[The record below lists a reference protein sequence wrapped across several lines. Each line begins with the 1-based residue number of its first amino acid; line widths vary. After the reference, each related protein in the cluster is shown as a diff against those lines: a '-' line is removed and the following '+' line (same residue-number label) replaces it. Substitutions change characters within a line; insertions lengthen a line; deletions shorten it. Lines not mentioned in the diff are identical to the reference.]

1 MLRFRF
7 RRPTQHPLQ
16 TNGWFDWFAAELPA
30 EKQSEISGAL
40 HFGFLI
46 LGVFLLLHSP
56 AAGQVKPLRRVII
69 VHQTGAYEPL
79 ADYVD
84 RGIRAA
90 FDSSPYRIESHR
102 EFMEPTFFPDSSEQL
117 LIREFYAK
125 KYENR
130 RPDLI
135 ITVGPAP
142 LQLMIETHSRS
153 FPGVPIVFCL
163 PDRIPGGFPVDSDF
177 TGVAGDIAPA
187 ETLAA
192 ALRLRP
198 GTKHVVVIVG
208 RGSIDLDRKAAIKNQ
223 LKSYE
228 NRLDISYLTGLTE
241 TDLVERVKHLP
252 SDTIIL
258 LHGLGLDAAGNLF
271 TTAES
276 GAIVAANSNAPVF
289 SLIDRS
295 LSHGEVGG
303 DVSDAVEQGRIAGT
317 IAVRILNGEKPQN
330 IPVVKNVTTYMF
342 DWRALKRWGMKESDL
357 PPGSTVLFR
366 EPSLWERGKRIL
378 ISGFLII
385 VVLAALTAYLLYS
398 RTQLKLARDTQ
409 VRLSGL
415 LIDAQERERSRLA
428 AELHDDFSQRVALLV
443 FGLRDAQEALS
454 TSSNGVDQKL
464 EKLKETVRELGD
476 DLHATSHRLHSATL
490 DKLGLVSGLR
500 AMCREFSG
508 GQGIQ
513 IAFLSEDVPAHISP
527 DVALCLFRIV
537 QEALQNLKKHSGAE
551 KAEVRLR
558 KSDEKL
564 FLTVRDEG
572 KGFDAREMGEKL
584 GLGIGSMQGRARL
597 LGGEFEIHS
606 ELGKGTRIE
615 VWVPLL
621 SDDVLPLPSG

>member
-1 MLRFRF
+1 M
-7 RRPTQHPLQ
+7 Q
-16 TNGWFDWFAAELPA
+16 TNVWSAWFPPERPA
-30 EKQSEISGAL
+30 EKQSGISGAL
-40 HFGFLI
+40 QFGFLM

-56 AAGQVKPLRRVII
+56 AAAGQVKQLRRVLIF
-69 VHQTGAYEPL
+69 HQTGAYEPL

-90 FDSSPYRIESHR
+90 FDSSPYRIEFHR
-102 EFMEPTFFPDSSEQL
+102 EFMEPTFFPDSSERQ
-117 LIREFYAK
+117 LIRASYAK
-125 KYENR
+125 KYENH

-135 ITVGPAP
+135 ITVGPDP
-142 LQLMIETHSRS
+142 LQFMIETHSKS

-163 PDRIPGGFPVDSDF
+163 PDRIPGGFPAASDF

-208 RGSIDLDRKAAIKNQ
+208 MGSLDLDRKAAIKNQ

-228 NRLDISYLTGLTE
+228 DRLDISYLTGLTE
-241 TDLVERVKHLP
+241 PDLVERVKHLP

-276 GAIVAANSNAPVF
+276 GAIVAANANAPVF

-303 DVSDAVEQGRIAGT
+303 DVSDAVEQGRIAGGM
-317 IAVRILNGEKPQN
+317 ALRILNGERPQE
-330 IPVVKNVTTYMF
+330 IPVVKDVTTYMF
-342 DWRALKRWGMKESDL
+342 DWRALKHWGMKESDL

-366 EPSLWERGKRIL
+366 EPSLWERGKKIL
-378 ISGFLII
+378 ISGLVII
-385 VVLAALTAYLLYS
+385 VLLAALTAYLLYS
-398 RTQLKLARDTQ
+398 RTQLTLARDTQ

-415 LIDAQERERSRLA
+415 LIGAQERERSRLA
-428 AELHDDFSQRVALLV
+428 AELHDDFSQRMALLV
-443 FGLRDAQEALS
+443 FGLRDAQETLS
-454 TSSNGVDQKL
+454 TSSNGLDQKL

-476 DLHATSHRLHSATL
+476 DLHAVSHRLHSATL

-500 AMCREFSG
+500 AMCRELSG
-508 GQGIQ
+508 GQRIQ
-513 IAFLSEDVPAHISP
+513 IAFLSEDVPVHISR
-527 DVALCLFRIV
+527 DVALCIFRIV
-537 QEALQNLKKHSGAE
+537 QEALQNLTKHSGAE

-558 KSDEKL
+558 KSNEKL
-564 FLTVRDEG
+564 FLSVCDEG
-572 KGFDAREMGEKL
+572 KGFDAKEMSNKL
-584 GLGIGSMQGRARL
+584 GLGIGSMQARARL

-606 ELGKGTRIE
+606 EPGKGTRIE

-621 SDDVLPLPSG
+621 LDADHVKC

>member
-7 RRPTQHPLQ
+7 RRPTQHSLQ
-16 TNGWFDWFAAELPA
+16 TNVWSAWFPPERPA
-30 EKQSEISGAL
+30 EKQSGISGAL
-40 HFGFLI
+40 QFGFLM

-56 AAGQVKPLRRVII
+56 AAAGQVKQLRRVLIF
-69 VHQTGAYEPL
+69 HQTGAYEPL

-90 FDSSPYRIESHR
+90 FDSSPYRIEFHR
-102 EFMEPTFFPDSSEQL
+102 EFMEPTFFPDSSERQ
-117 LIREFYAK
+117 LIRASYAK
-125 KYENR
+125 KYENH

-135 ITVGPAP
+135 ITVGPDP
-142 LQLMIETHSRS
+142 LQFMIETHSKS

-163 PDRIPGGFPVDSDF
+163 PDRIPGGFPAASDF

-208 RGSIDLDRKAAIKNQ
+208 MGSLDLDRKAAIKNQ

-228 NRLDISYLTGLTE
+228 DRLDISYLTGLTE
-241 TDLVERVKHLP
+241 PDLVERVKHLP

-276 GAIVAANSNAPVF
+276 GAIVAANANAPVF

-303 DVSDAVEQGRIAGT
+303 DVSDAVEQGRIAGGM
-317 IAVRILNGEKPQN
+317 ALRILNGERPQE
-330 IPVVKNVTTYMF
+330 IPVVKDVTTYMF
-342 DWRALKRWGMKESDL
+342 DWRALKHWGMKESDL

-366 EPSLWERGKRIL
+366 EPSLWERGKKIL
-378 ISGFLII
+378 ISGLVII
-385 VVLAALTAYLLYS
+385 VLLAALTAYLLYS
-398 RTQLKLARDTQ
+398 RTQLTLARDTQ

-415 LIDAQERERSRLA
+415 LIGAQERERSRLA

-443 FGLRDAQEALS
+443 FGLRDAQETLS
-454 TSSNGVDQKL
+454 TSSNGLDQKL

-476 DLHATSHRLHSATL
+476 DLHAVSHRLHSATL

-508 GQGIQ
+508 GRGIQ
-513 IAFLSEDVPAHISP
+513 IAFLSEEVPAHISP

-558 KSDEKL
+558 KSNEKL
-564 FLTVRDEG
+564 FLTVCDEG
-572 KGFDAREMGEKL
+572 KGFDAKEMTNKL

-606 ELGKGTRIE
+606 EPGKGTRIE

-621 SDDVLPLPSG
+621 LDTDQVKS

>member
-1 MLRFRF
+1 M
-7 RRPTQHPLQ
+7 Q
-16 TNGWFDWFAAELPA
+16 TNVWSAWFPPERPA
-30 EKQSEISGAL
+30 EKQSGISGAL
-40 HFGFLI
+40 QFGFLM

-56 AAGQVKPLRRVII
+56 AAAGQVKQLRRVLIF
-69 VHQTGAYEPL
+69 HQTGAYEPL

-90 FDSSPYRIESHR
+90 FDSSPYRIEFHR
-102 EFMEPTFFPDSSEQL
+102 EFMEPTFFPDSSERQ
-117 LIREFYAK
+117 LIRASYAK
-125 KYENR
+125 KYENH

-135 ITVGPAP
+135 ITVGPDP
-142 LQLMIETHSRS
+142 LQFMIETHSKS

-163 PDRIPGGFPVDSDF
+163 PDRIPGGFPAASDF

-208 RGSIDLDRKAAIKNQ
+208 MGSLDLDRKAAIKNQ

-228 NRLDISYLTGLTE
+228 DRLDISYLTGLTE
-241 TDLVERVKHLP
+241 PDLVERVKHLP

-276 GAIVAANSNAPVF
+276 GAIVAANANAPVF

-303 DVSDAVEQGRIAGT
+303 DVSDAVEQGRIAGGM
-317 IAVRILNGEKPQN
+317 ALRILNGERPQE
-330 IPVVKNVTTYMF
+330 IPVVKDVTTYMF
-342 DWRALKRWGMKESDL
+342 DWRALKHWGMKESDL

-366 EPSLWERGKRIL
+366 EPSLWERGKKIL
-378 ISGFLII
+378 ISGLII
-385 VVLAALTAYLLYS
+385 IVLLAALTAYLLYS
-398 RTQLKLARDTQ
+398 RTQLTLARDTQ

-415 LIDAQERERSRLA
+415 LIGAQERERSRLA

-443 FGLRDAQEALS
+443 FGLRDAQETLS

-476 DLHATSHRLHSATL
+476 DLHAISHRLHSATL

-500 AMCREFSG
+500 AMCRELSG
-508 GQGIQ
+508 GQRIQ
-513 IAFLSEDVPAHISP
+513 IAFLSEDVPVHISR
-527 DVALCLFRIV
+527 DVALCIFRIV
-537 QEALQNLKKHSGAE
+537 QEALQNLTKHSGAE
-551 KAEVRLR
+551 KAEVRLS
-558 KSDEKL
+558 KSNEKL
-564 FLTVRDEG
+564 FLSVCDEG
-572 KGFDAREMGEKL
+572 KGFDAKEMSNKL
-584 GLGIGSMQGRARL
+584 GLGIGSMQARARL

-606 ELGKGTRIE
+606 EPGKGTRIE

-621 SDDVLPLPSG
+621 LDADHVKC

>member
-1 MLRFRF
+1 M
-7 RRPTQHPLQ
+7 Q
-16 TNGWFDWFAAELPA
+16 TNVWSAWFPPERPA
-30 EKQSEISGAL
+30 EKQSGISGAL
-40 HFGFLI
+40 QFGFLM

-56 AAGQVKPLRRVII
+56 AAAGQVKQLRRVLIF
-69 VHQTGAYEPL
+69 HQTGAYEPL

-90 FDSSPYRIESHR
+90 FDSSPYRIEFHR
-102 EFMEPTFFPDSSEQL
+102 EFMEPTFFPDSSERQ
-117 LIREFYAK
+117 LIRASYAK
-125 KYENR
+125 KYENH

-135 ITVGPAP
+135 ITVGPDP
-142 LQLMIETHSRS
+142 LQFMIETHSKS

-163 PDRIPGGFPVDSDF
+163 PDRIPGGFPAASDF

-208 RGSIDLDRKAAIKNQ
+208 MGSLDLDRKAAIKNQ

-228 NRLDISYLTGLTE
+228 DRLDISYLTGLTE
-241 TDLVERVKHLP
+241 PDLVERVKHLP

-276 GAIVAANSNAPVF
+276 GAIVAANANAPVF

-303 DVSDAVEQGRIAGT
+303 DVSDAVEQGRIAGGM
-317 IAVRILNGEKPQN
+317 ALRILNGERPQE
-330 IPVVKNVTTYMF
+330 IPVVKDVTTYMF
-342 DWRALKRWGMKESDL
+342 DWRALKHWGMKESDL

-366 EPSLWERGKRIL
+366 EPSLWERGKKIL
-378 ISGFLII
+378 ISGLVII
-385 VVLAALTAYLLYS
+385 VLLAALTAYLLYS
-398 RTQLKLARDTQ
+398 RTQLTLARDTQ

-415 LIDAQERERSRLA
+415 LIGAQERERSRLA

-443 FGLRDAQEALS
+443 FGLRDAQETLS
-454 TSSNGVDQKL
+454 TSSNGLDQKL

-476 DLHATSHRLHSATL
+476 DLHAISHRLHSATL

-500 AMCREFSG
+500 AMCRELSG
-508 GQGIQ
+508 GQRIQ
-513 IAFLSEDVPAHISP
+513 IAFLSEDVPVHISR
-527 DVALCLFRIV
+527 DVALCIFRIV
-537 QEALQNLKKHSGAE
+537 QEALQNLTKHSGAE
-551 KAEVRLR
+551 KAEVRLS
-558 KSDEKL
+558 KSNEKL
-564 FLTVRDEG
+564 FLSVCDEG
-572 KGFDAREMGEKL
+572 KGFDAKEMSNKL
-584 GLGIGSMQGRARL
+584 GLGIGSMQARARL

-606 ELGKGTRIE
+606 EPGKGTRVE

-621 SDDVLPLPSG
+621 LDADHVKC